1 MALYSQ
7 EEDTAGE
14 VVVERFERF
23 CLSEDIQ
30 AGEVLVG
37 NCMRSCVSDL
47 FPRGSNVHAGR
58 GHSRGDAGAAVLAV
72 ICFWVQLYSLQRGD
86 VFGAGG
92 YARGCSGSG
101 IWWSG
106 VHDSV
111 CPRTGCSFPRVVMY

>member
-1 MALYSQ
+1 M
-7 EEDTAGE
+7 
-14 VVVERFERF
+14 ERFERF

-86 VFGAGG
+86 VFGAVVV
-92 YARGCSGSG
+92 GSG
-101 IWWSG
+101 GAVYTILYVREPLVLSPG
-106 VHDSV
+106 
-111 CPRTGCSFPRVVMY
+111 